1 MKKWIFSDIY
11 LHSDS
16 KSEEIGVICLWR
28 DFIVSY
34 SFSTFSPMKWFFVDE
49 YLIRR
54 FIFHNKILIWSLNY
68 VRNPKSWRSSGF
80 ETFVVIST
88 RLMRKTSETKLSNS
102 IDICSINFDKYMT
115 ISLVKAMITFY
126 RLIII
131 YQKLLTFHTLPRR
144 PTRYILVLSLPI
156 INLIIEGPEKRCNAP
171 INNWE
176 VASDH
181 EFQGWNGSIP
191 HFSRTFFGD
200 NKGVME

>member
-1 MKKWIFSDIY
+1 
-11 LHSDS
+11 
-16 KSEEIGVICLWR
+16 
-28 DFIVSY
+28 
-34 SFSTFSPMKWFFVDE
+34 
-49 YLIRR
+49 
-54 FIFHNKILIWSLNY
+54 
-68 VRNPKSWRSSGF
+68 
-80 ETFVVIST
+80 
-88 RLMRKTSETKLSNS
+88 
-102 IDICSINFDKYMT
+102 MT